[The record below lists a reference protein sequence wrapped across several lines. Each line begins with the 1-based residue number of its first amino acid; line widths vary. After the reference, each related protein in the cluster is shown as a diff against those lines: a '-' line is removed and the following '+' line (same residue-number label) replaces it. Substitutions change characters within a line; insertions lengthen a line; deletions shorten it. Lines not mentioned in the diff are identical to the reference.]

1 MYFSRGVIVDQ
12 NPHVAMIRVAL
23 EAPLLRQVDRAAR
36 RLMLSR
42 SALVRE
48 ALHQH
53 MKQLEV
59 RSREEA
65 DRRGYQRKPE
75 RADAL
80 SVWTA
85 VVWPD
90 E

>member
-1 MYFSRGVIVDQ
+1 M
-12 NPHVAMIRVAL
+12 AL
-23 EAPLLRQVDRAAR
+23 EAHLLRQIDLAAR
-36 RLMLSR
+36 RFMLSR
-42 SALVRE
+42 SALVRD
-48 ALHQH
+48 ALRQH
-53 MKQLEV
+53 VKQLEV

-85 VVWPD
+85 AVWPD